1 MAAYNADNH
10 VNPYPA
16 GSVAAQ
22 GWDMGWA
29 SMSAQAVLAT
39 TDDAWLGSGNPEA
52 KDEDYDEMV
61 ARALVPAKHEDAA

>member
-1 MAAYNADNH
+1 
-10 VNPYPA
+10 
-16 GSVAAQ
+16 
-22 GWDMGWA
+22 
-29 SMSAQAVLAT
+29 MSAQAVLAT